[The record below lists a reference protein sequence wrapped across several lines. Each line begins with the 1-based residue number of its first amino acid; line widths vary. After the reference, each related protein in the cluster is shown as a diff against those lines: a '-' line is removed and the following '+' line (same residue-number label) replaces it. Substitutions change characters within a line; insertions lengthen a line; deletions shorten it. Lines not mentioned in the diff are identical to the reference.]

1 MRRIKRGWGL
11 TKKSWALLNEHREL
25 IRFPLYGAVA
35 TTLLAIVFL
44 GPGFYLWEE
53 DQVAGAIPI
62 IVIGVYVL
70 SFVGFYFSVGLA
82 ACADMILRGQQATIG
97 DGLAVSRS
105 RIAQISGWAAVSA
118 AISLVMGLLENQGGA
133 LGTIAARLVGMAWTL
148 VTFLAVP
155 VIAIEGT
162 GPFETIK
169 RSGTLFRERWGQ
181 QITGNIAIGAAIFLL
196 GVLPAAVL
204 ILGGILVWSSAAF
217 AGALLVVIGALVL
230 AIALLVSRA
239 LSGIFG
245 VALYRYALEGEVLG
259 GFTQEDMES
268 AVKVKGRGRGKSTPP
283 GATPGV
289 V

>member
-1 MRRIKRGWGL
+1 MGRIKRGWGL
-11 TKKSWALLNEHREL
+11 TKKSWGLLRANPSL
-25 IRFPLYGAVA
+25 IRFPLYGGVA

-44 GPGFYLWEE
+44 GPGLYLWEE
-53 DQVAGAIPI
+53 DQIAGAIPI

-82 ACADMILRGQQATIG
+82 ACADMIFRGQQATVS

-118 AISLVMGLLENQGGA
+118 AISLVMNLLESQGGT
-133 LGTIAARLVGMAWTL
+133 LGQVAARLVGMAWTL

-162 GPFETIK
+162 GPLETIK
-169 RSGTLFRERWGQ
+169 RSASLFRERWGQ
-181 QITGNIAIGAAIFLL
+181 QITGNIAIGAAVFLL
-196 GVLPAAVL
+196 GVLPAGLL
-204 ILGGILVWSSAAF
+204 IAAGIAVWSAAAF
-217 AGALLVVIGALVL
+217 AGAVLVVIGALVL

-239 LSGIFG
+239 LNGIFG
-245 VALYRYALEGEVLG
+245 VALYRYALEGEIVS
-259 GFTQEDMES
+259 GFSQEDLES